1 MLAPSLQ
8 TRSPLLWKTNE
19 EGPVSVNLRIPS
31 NTHVS
36 CMCMYVCTCTC
47 VFMCLYICAF
57 VFCTCA
63 YIWVCVWVSPH
74 HKVCHCNQ
82 VDDNE
87 KSKTHPPLATPQTHS
102 IQIVLICFDVS
113 RFEVPIETPLSSAP
127 LSRFCNHRF
136 LFGSLLCVLQD
147 QDVSPAPL
155 RCIHVESFG
164 LTKIPLS
171 LYNIVEYNSL
181 CPWWTLSVTTCNV
194 VNREIMIS
202 YCSSHTHQLSYKVKV
217 HQQRWMVANWCLWC
231 CCLSRQA
238 QQVQPV
244 PTLVQTLPFLASHF
258 GKSAVN

>member
-1 MLAPSLQ
+1 MYVRA
-8 TRSPLLWKTNE
+8 
-19 EGPVSVNLRIPS
+19 
-31 NTHVS
+31 HV
-36 CMCMYVCTCTC
+36 CLCVCMYV
-47 VFMCLYICAF
+47 CAF

-63 YIWVCVWVSPH
+63 CAYIRVCVCVCVCESPH

-87 KSKTHPPLATPQTHS
+87 KPKTHPPLATPQTHS

-181 CPWWTLSVTTCNV
+181 CPW
-194 VNREIMIS
+194 
-202 YCSSHTHQLSYKVKV
+202 
-217 HQQRWMVANWCLWC
+217 
-231 CCLSRQA
+231 
-238 QQVQPV
+238 
-244 PTLVQTLPFLASHF
+244 
-258 GKSAVN
+258 